1 MKQFS
6 RVWKSTFWVWKKFD
20 FCKKI
25 VSYPRVWKY
34 QLFFPDASLGARGSP
49 CGSPPLER
57 VDHLP
62 WARGW
67 SPLER
72 VDHLPSSAWMASLGA
87 SERVDVPWVTLMG
100 SPSIT
105 ARLPGVVAQRVHA
118 AAGTCITDEHKA
130 RGRQRAGATQR
141 GATTSVCASLCQSFV
156 AEVSRG
162 GVLKTQ
168 TIFGPQLFKAVNKVF
183 KSTSWF
189 PWYKSFSLTCKAQR
203 KFHPS
208 IPNFYLKAFRVFF
221 PVLW

>member
-1 MKQFS
+1 MDNLPRS
-6 RVWKSTFWVWKKFD
+6 AWISVW
-20 FCKKI
+20 I
-25 VSYPRVWKY
+25 
-34 QLFFPDASLGARGSP
+34 ASLGARGSP
-49 CGSPPLER
+49 SLSAWMVALGARGSPPFEHM
-57 VDHLP
+57 D
-62 WARGW
+62 
-67 SPLER
+67 
-72 VDHLPSSAWMASLGA
+72 GA

-203 KFHPS
+203 KFHPE
-208 IPNFYLKAFRVFF
+208 FLFQKAFRVF
-221 PVLW
+221 

>member
-1 MKQFS
+1 MELVETSLGSHGSPPFE
-6 RVWKSTFWVWKKFD
+6 RMD
-20 FCKKI
+20 GL
-25 VSYPRVWKY
+25 PR
-34 QLFFPDASLGARGSP
+34 SLGA
-49 CGSPPLER
+49 CGC
-57 VDHLP
+57 
-62 WARGW
+62 A
-67 SPLER
+67 
-72 VDHLPSSAWMASLGA
+72 LGHTDGLA
-87 SERVDVPWVTLMG
+87 
-100 SPSIT
+100 PSIT

-118 AAGTCITDEHKA
+118 AASTCITNEHQA

-208 IPNFYLKAFRVFF
+208 IPNFYLKRH
-221 PVLW
+221 LGY

>member
-1 MKQFS
+1 MDNLPRS
-6 RVWKSTFWVWKKFD
+6 AWISVW
-20 FCKKI
+20 I
-25 VSYPRVWKY
+25 
-34 QLFFPDASLGARGSP
+34 ASLGARGSP
-49 CGSPPLER
+49 SLSAWMVALGACGSPPFER
-57 VDHLP
+57 MD
-62 WARGW
+62 
-67 SPLER
+67 
-72 VDHLPSSAWMASLGA
+72 GA

-208 IPNFYLKAFRVFF
+208 IPNFYLKRHLGYATCDWKRPPGVFRV
-221 PVLW
+221 PWWDM